1 MKEVD
6 AIELYEIKNELDELK
21 ETMQNLWSSL

>member
-21 ETMQNLWSSL
+21 ETMQSLWSSL

>member
-21 ETMQNLWSSL
+21 ETMQILWSSL